1 RRAVAGE
8 VQPAVGFSPLAR
20 VLSLPNAGVG
30 GFRPP
35 AGNHVG
41 AHAMLG
47 RLVLLLL
54 QVAIGW
60 VGAPALMRNIQ
71 MGGLRRP
78 FIFAVVAAIV
88 VFLVGIIAAQVLR
101 EVAQPSSHTLS
112 WAVVLALVA
121 AAIWTWGPQFVPQLR
136 QVQAEYAVLAGA
148 ILGYMIKR

>member
-1 RRAVAGE
+1 MSE
-8 VQPAVGFSPLAR
+8 SELSVGRQDFMW
-20 VLSLPNAGVG
+20 
-30 GFRPP
+30 
-35 AGNHVG
+35 G

-54 QVAIGW
+54 QTAIGW
-60 VGAPALMRNIQ
+60 FGSQAIMRYIQ
-71 MGGLRRP
+71 MGGILRL

-88 VFLVGIIAAQVLR
+88 VFLVGVIAAQVLR